1 MSNENYEI
9 IVQEQNNT
17 LTISENRD
25 GFVVT
30 LMRVTAGAVTQAQLA
45 YYEAN
50 LRGKTKQIEADLI
63 LKYFY
68 GIDIDD
74 D

>member
-1 MSNENYEI
+1 MSDDDNKIVVREENNSL
-9 IVQEQNNT
+9 V
-17 LTISENRD
+17 ISENIN
-25 GFVVT
+25 GFMITV
-30 LMRVTAGAVTQAQLA
+30 MRVTAGAVTQAQLA

-68 GIDIDD
+68 GIGI
-74 D
+74 

>member
-1 MSNENYEI
+1 MSNDDYK
-9 IVQEQNNT
+9 IVVREQDNT
-17 LTISENRD
+17 LVISENRN
-25 GFVVT
+25 GFMVT
-30 LMRVTAGAVTQAQLA
+30 VLRVTAGAVTQAQLA

-68 GIDIDD
+68 GIGIDD
-74 D
+74 